1 MKSTVQRRAELA
13 LALLLLTAALT
24 FYDVWPTPAIQWYGH
39 LSVEVA
45 GAVLLVAL
53 LARRGPIASWLLGL
67 LSAGWVALF
76 VGRYFDVMAP
86 ALYGRPV
93 NLYWD
98 ARHLSAVAAM
108 MTDAVAGP
116 LLAALLAGV
125 GVLLGLAY
133 LAARWAFRTIA
144 AAMAAPLVRR
154 RLTAGALAVV
164 ALYAVQVVRGESL
177 PLLVVAPP
185 VVDTY
190 WQQAR
195 LVAAQA
201 AANESR
207 PLPPQPDLAA
217 ALTQVRGADVVL
229 VFVESYGAV
238 TLDRPAIAGPL
249 VASRARFAADAVA
262 SGRQVVS
269 AMVDSPTFGG
279 SSWLAHVS
287 LMTGVEARDE
297 ATNQALMSRARDTLV
312 STFGRAGYRTVAL
325 MPGLRFAWPEG
336 AFYGFDR
343 IYDTT
348 ALGYTGPEFGWWSV
362 PDQFALAR
370 LDELEAAHTPRQP
383 LFVFFPTTNTHIP
396 FGPVAPY
403 QPDWPR
409 LTTAAPYAD
418 SDVTQALARE
428 PDYLDLAPSYVHA
441 VSYTLET
448 LGGYLRRHAARDL
461 VLVVVGDHQPAAAV
475 SGADASW
482 DVPVHV
488 VTQRAEVLDALVRRG
503 FHGGVEPGRKA
514 IGPMHALLPALLASF
529 SDPAVRAAAAGVD
542 PPAPAATAAP

>member
-1 MKSTVQRRAELA
+1 MNLRIQRIARPA
-13 LALLLLTAALT
+13 LALVLLTASLT

-45 GAVLLVAL
+45 AAVLLVAL
-53 LARRGPIASWLLGL
+53 LARGGALAPWPLRL
-67 LSAGWVALF
+67 LSAAWVALF

-116 LLAALLAGV
+116 LVALLVVAVAG
-125 GVLLGLAY
+125 LLALAY
-133 LAARWAFRTIA
+133 LAARWSFRTIA
-144 AAMAAPLVRR
+144 SAMAAPRVRR
-154 RLTAGALAVV
+154 ALSAGAVAVI
-164 ALYAVQVVRGESL
+164 ALYALQVGRGEPL

-190 WQQAR
+190 WDQAR

-201 AANESR
+201 ADNQAR
-207 PLPPQPDLAA
+207 PLPPQPDMSA

-229 VFVESYGAV
+229 VFIESYGAV
-238 TLDRPAIAGPL
+238 TFDRAEIAGPL
-249 VASRARFAADAVA
+249 AAARTAFAADAVA

-343 IYDTT
+343 IYDTS
-348 ALGYTGPEFGWWSV
+348 ALAYRGPEFGWWNV

-370 LDELEAAHTPRQP
+370 LDELEAARSPRQP

-403 QPDWPR
+403 QPDWAR
-409 LTTAAPYAD
+409 ITTAAPYAAP
-418 SDVTQALARE
+418 DVTSALAHE

-441 VSYTLET
+441 VGYTLQT
-448 LGGYLRRHAARDL
+448 LGGYLRRHATRDL
-461 VLVVVGDHQPAAAV
+461 VLVLVGDHQPAAAV

-488 VTQRAEVLDALVRRG
+488 VTDRADVLEALVGRG
-503 FHGGVEPGRKA
+503 FHAGVEPGRRP
-514 IGPMHALLPALLASF
+514 IGPMHALLPALLESF
-529 SDPAVRAAAAGVD
+529 TGATPRAASTGGD
-542 PPAPAATAAP
+542 PSAPSATAAP